1 MKKYEEL
8 ITASVLICTTLCGI
22 ALAAPR
28 SQDEPD
34 RSRAAETKKSE
45 EKKTA
50 KPQPVIAVHIKVSA
64 QGVDTLPN
72 QSSIQLKGL
81 EDCETLDRRGTLDS
95 DGQITF
101 SELPVCTVMLKILIT
116 GFDTKTLPAVDL
128 ADRKNSTIRI
138 QIRSAGPPILN

>member
-8 ITASVLICTTLCGI
+8 ITASVLICMTLCGI

-28 SQDEPD
+28 SQEEPD
-34 RSRAAETKKSE
+34 KSKAGEAKKSE
-45 EKKTA
+45 EKTA

-95 DGQITF
+95 DGLITF
-101 SELPVCTVMLKILIT
+101 SELPVCKVMLKILIT

-128 ADRKNSTIRI
+128 ADHKNSTIRI
-138 QIRSAGPPILN
+138 QIKSAGPPILN